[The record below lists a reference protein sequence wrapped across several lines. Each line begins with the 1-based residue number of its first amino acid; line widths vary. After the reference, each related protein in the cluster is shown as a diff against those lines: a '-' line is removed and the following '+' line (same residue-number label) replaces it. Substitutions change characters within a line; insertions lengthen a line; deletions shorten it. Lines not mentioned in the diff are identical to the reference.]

1 VKRTVIPLL
10 GCLALA
16 AVACSSTSNP
26 APGATPT
33 PLPTPTPGPVS
44 RVNPN
49 IVEET
54 QSYIVER
61 LPKKDYIRVDDRHIR
76 HPLIDV
82 PVEFLREDE
91 NYYYVVSP
99 KYIPGLSEHEA
110 AAAESVAAV
119 PEDSQD
125 PTKKE
130 PVVPLSDFEDLLPRR
145 ISGRLKL
152 EEVKPAGLP
161 VGGMWRAS
169 FVIADMNGD
178 KIPDIVAPPPRLGGG
193 SGLQI
198 WVGDGKGKFAKWPIS
213 LTERGK
219 PKRAASLA
227 YGGVAV
233 GDIDGDG
240 NQDVVAASHG
250 GGLTSLFGDGAG
262 TFEVVRTGLPGRQF
276 SAQAIV
282 LSDADGDGK
291 PDIVAST
298 DGMSAVQNLPEGV
311 DKQQVRVYLYRGAK
325 GWEFNPEGLVGGLY
339 SNSLHAWDFD
349 GDGAKDILTGSHYLG
364 GPTLLWKN
372 EMNGSFS
379 YVYFPEV
386 ELAALHFATV
396 PGTFGKERSPAFAAA
411 IQVHT
416 TKPQNLR
423 ASGITVYRFKDGAW
437 SRHRVWR
444 KKEATT
450 LLYALAMGDLD
461 GDGLDDI
468 AFADSEERRL
478 RIFFQ
483 ELDGSFSELDSKQEP
498 ALDSPG
504 QCPQIVDLDR
514 DGRLDIV
521 LSKTV
526 SSMNPGDQGGW
537 SVFLNRL

>member
-1 VKRTVIPLL
+1 MKRILTPVL
-10 GCLALA
+10 GFLALA
-16 AVACSSTSNP
+16 AVACSSATNP
-26 APGATPT
+26 ERGATPT
-33 PLPTPTPGPVS
+33 PVSTPTPGPLS
-44 RVNPN
+44 RANPN

-54 QSYIVER
+54 ETYVIER

-76 HPLIDV
+76 HPLIDA

-91 NYYYVVSP
+91 DYYYVASP
-99 KYIPGLSEHEA
+99 KYVPGLSEHEA
-110 AAAESVAAV
+110 AVAAAAV
-119 PEDSQD
+119 PDVPKE
-125 PTKKE
+125 PTKTE
-130 PVVPLSDFEDLLPRR
+130 PAVPLSDFEDLSPPQ

-152 EEVKPAGLP
+152 EEVRLSGLP
-161 VGGMWRAS
+161 AGGMWRAS

-213 LTERGK
+213 LTEGGK
-219 PKRAASLA
+219 PKRAFSLA

-240 NQDVVAASHG
+240 NLDVVAASHG
-250 GGLTSLFGDGAG
+250 GGLTSLFGDGKG

-276 SAQAIV
+276 SSQAIV

-298 DGMSAVQNLPEGV
+298 DGMSGVENLPEGV
-311 DKQQVRVYLYRGAK
+311 DKQQVRVYLYRGTK
-325 GWEFNPEGLVGGLY
+325 GWEFKPDGLVGGLY
-339 SNSLHAWDFD
+339 SNCLHAWDFD
-349 GDGAKDILTGSHYLG
+349 GDGAKDVLTGSHYLG

-372 EMNGSFS
+372 EKNGSFS

-386 ELAALHFATV
+386 EISAVHFATV
-396 PGTFGKERSPAFAAA
+396 PGTFGRERSPAFGGA
-411 IQVHT
+411 IQLHT
-416 TKPQNLR
+416 NDPEPLS
-423 ASGITVYRFKDGAW
+423 AFGITVYRFKDGAW

-444 KKEATT
+444 KKDAKT

-461 GDGLDDI
+461 GDGLDDVV
-468 AFADSEERRL
+468 FADSEERRL

-483 ELDGSFSELDSKQEP
+483 EADASFRELDAKQEP

-504 QCPQIVDLDR
+504 QSIQLVDLDR
-514 DGRLDIV
+514 DGRLDVV
-521 LSKTV
+521 LSKAI
-526 SSMNPGDQGGW
+526 SSSNPGDKGGW
-537 SVFLNRL
+537 SVFLNRR